1 MVCVCFPRSGIFEQL
16 VLWHIPRRQCEFRT
30 RGAGCDRRR
39 GGGWWRQ
46 ILPVHPLL
54 LPAPTGAARLRRY
67 KGPGLQWTGKRSFC
81 WTIIQYTSIE
91 TFFMK
96 WWARGFSQYNFS
108 SKYIYIIVF
117 FFFLEK
123 CRRYCN
129 ASIETGQ
136 RSQFSSR
143 PRSRNSL

>member
-91 TFFMK
+91 TFL
-96 WWARGFSQYNFS
+96 WNDELEALVNIISVAN
-108 SKYIYIIVF
+108 IYTLLF
-117 FFFLEK
+117 FFILEK

>member
-91 TFFMK
+91 TFL
-96 WWARGFSQYNFS
+96 WNDELEALVNIISVAN
-108 SKYIYIIVF
+108 IYTLLYF
-117 FFFLEK
+117 FILEK

>member
-1 MVCVCFPRSGIFEQL
+1 MVCVCLPRSGIFEQL
-16 VLWHIPRRQCEFRT
+16 VLRHIPRRQREFRT
-30 RGAGCDRRR
+30 WGAGCDRRR

-67 KGPGLQWTGKRSFC
+67 KGPGLQWTGKLSFC

-91 TFFMK
+91 TFL
-96 WWARGFSQYNFS
+96 WNDELEALVN
-108 SKYIYIIVF
+108 IISVANNF
-117 FFFLEK
+117 FFVLEK

-136 RSQFSSR
+136 RGQFSSR